1 MRAYELLFILKPDL
15 DDETSADIKGRILKI
30 INDFNGRFESEVNG
44 WGKKRL
50 AYSIEDYT
58 EGVYYVW
65 NFQGMPETI
74 LELDRVIKLSDKF
87 LRHLVIR
94 LDDK

>member
-1 MRAYELLFILKPDL
+1 MRAYEMLFILKPDL
-15 DDETSADIKGRILKI
+15 DDETTSEIKNRLLKI
-30 INDFNGRFESEVNG
+30 MNDFNGKFDAEVNG

-58 EGVYYVW
+58 EGVYHVW

>member
-1 MRAYELLFILKPDL
+1 MRVYEMLFILKPDL
-15 DDETSADIKGRILKI
+15 EDEIATETKNRLLKI
-30 INDFNGRFESEVNG
+30 IADFNGKFESEANG

-50 AYSIEDYT
+50 AYSIDDYT

-87 LRHLVIR
+87 LRHLIIR
-94 LDDK
+94 PDDQ